1 MSYTVTVY
9 KMQFYEVVVILRGC
23 MFFISRIS
31 LHSSDATGPGVIH
44 QRLNQSIMFIYMI
57 QKQDRPSG
65 WQQYIKFDLSAL
77 Y

>member
-9 KMQFYEVVVILRGC
+9 EMQFYEV
-23 MFFISRIS
+23 FISRIS